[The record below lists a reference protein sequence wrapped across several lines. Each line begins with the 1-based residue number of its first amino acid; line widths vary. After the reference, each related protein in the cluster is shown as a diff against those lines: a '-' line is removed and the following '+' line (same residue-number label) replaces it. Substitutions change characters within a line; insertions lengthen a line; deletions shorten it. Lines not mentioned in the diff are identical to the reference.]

1 MSKRS
6 LFNFDK
12 EIKGF
17 NVTERGVKSYS
28 RRLKLGPLT
37 LTLNV
42 RGSGVHA
49 SIYVP
54 GTGHYKQNI
63 PIINFK

>member
-1 MSKRS
+1 MTKRS

-12 EIKGF
+12 DIKGF

-28 RRLKLGPLT
+28 RRVKLGPFQLN
-37 LTLNV
+37 LNV
-42 RGSGVHA
+42 RKSGLRA
-49 SIYVP
+49 SVSIP
-54 GTGHYKQNI
+54 GTGLSKQNI